1 MKQFKSSVVW
11 SILLILAGL
20 LFLLQNFGFL
30 SGVFGLFW
38 ALAFGLGGAA
48 FLYVFLANRTQ
59 WWAIIPGF
67 ALFGLSVLIALDT
80 LWPAAADAIGG
91 TLFLGGIGL
100 SFWVIFLMN
109 REHWWAIIPGGVLIT
124 LALVAGLSSL
134 EGVEMGGIFFLG
146 LGSTF
151 GLLAIVPTP
160 QGRMGWALIPA
171 AVLGVVGLLLL
182 AAAAPFIRFIWPTAV
197 ILVGL
202 YLLFRALVSR

>member
-11 SILLILAGL
+11 GILLILAGL

-48 FLYVFLANRTQ
+48 FLYVFLTNRTQ
-59 WWAIIPGF
+59 WWAIIPGC

-80 LWPAAADAIGG
+80 LWPAAADAVGG
-91 TLFLGGIGL
+91 TLFLSGIGL

-109 REHWWAIIPGGVLIT
+109 REHWWAIIPGGVLFT
-124 LALVAGLSSL
+124 LALVAGMSSL
-134 EGVEMGGIFFLG
+134 GGVEMGGVFFLG

-171 AVLGVVGLLLL
+171 AVLGVMGLLLL
-182 AAAAPFIRFIWPTAV
+182 AAAAPLIRFIWPIAV